1 MDSRVRGNDVVC
13 SHVGLK
19 QRQELNGP
27 GARAGW
33 SDTTPPRPTRGQGRG
48 KPGAGRDVERADASP
63 VGRPPTPPR
72 FVLALVVYAL
82 CGRGRGHSSRAAAVA
97 EALRARGH
105 RVRFATDAPAAD
117 RLAAVSDGPVHRVP
131 ALRQVLRGNRV
142 RYLATARANL
152 DLTWRSPEVIGEAAG
167 WLDAVGADAV
177 VSDHEPFVARAAARV
192 GVPVVALSHQL
203 VLTEARPHVP
213 VRHAL
218 SALGTRLGIGVLA
231 PPADAAVVPSFFFP
245 PPRRRSRAVFVP
257 PILRDDVLAAGGAAG
272 GAVGDRV
279 LVYVNDGAGMGP
291 LLRALGAVD
300 AAFDV
305 YGLEDGPAP
314 PNVRLRPPSRSGF
327 VGDLAAARAV
337 VATAGFTLLSE
348 ALHLGVPVLAVPNRG
363 FFEQTVNA
371 LALRDAGRGEAV
383 VGRALRASDVAGFLA
398 RAEAY
403 RRPAQG
409 VAAGRAGRERAADV
423 VEGVLGPA
431 RARAG
436 ALSGRPAV
444 A

>member
-27 GARAGW
+27 GTRAGW
-33 SDTTPPRPTRGQGRG
+33 SAGAAPPDARARPGEARGRAGRG
-48 KPGAGRDVERADASP
+48 TRRRRPGRP
-63 VGRPPTPPR
+63 PPTPPR

-82 CGRGRGHSSRAAAVA
+82 CGHGRGHSSRAAAVA

-257 PILRDDVLAAGGAAG
+257 PILRDDVLVAG

-300 AAFDV
+300 AAFGV

-314 PNVRLRPPSRSGF
+314 PNVRLRPPSRAGF

-431 RARAG
+431 RARAD